1 MFPFPLVRVQSSKY
15 NKNTRNSLS
24 CTRSFFGTT
33 SNCMLMRWL
42 MTGPWYALSLKG
54 EVRDR
59 RNACQDSYD
68 LNPERNHK
76 LTYNILW
83 GAEEALSKYV
93 LWTCA
98 QPCQGPWLRPRGYW
112 QSFPKVKA
120 ARNGKAILWSARKCW
135 ECLRIWV
142 FTNDQ
147 PDRSKASNCSC
158 LLLGVQG
165 YRLLPSVMFVIVAGT
180 EVWGFFDSWC
190 HSTRVPTAYLSSPF
204 L

>member
-1 MFPFPLVRVQSSKY
+1 
-15 NKNTRNSLS
+15 
-24 CTRSFFGTT
+24 
-33 SNCMLMRWL
+33 MLTRWL
-42 MTGPWYALSLKG
+42 MMGPCYALSLNG
-54 EVRDR
+54 DVRDR
-59 RNACQDSYD
+59 QHACQDSYD

-120 ARNGKAILWSARKCW
+120 PRNGKAILWSVRKCW
-135 ECLRIWV
+135 ECLQIWV

-165 YRLLPSVMFVIVAGT
+165 YRLLPSVMFIIVAGT
-180 EVWGFFDSWC
+180 EVWVSLRAGATPPEC
-190 HSTRVPTAYLSSPF
+190 PQPTWPHLFCRWYLSFHPPLLPQSGF
-204 L
+204 ANFFS